1 MRCSI
6 LLTSLIGFFLLGA
19 GCGSDQGNNTPDA
32 LPTDKQDA
40 AAVNPSDAVADAR
53 QNVADVPPQ
62 DVAATDTQNA
72 AEANPQDV
80 AGVDAQAVTEAGMGE
95 AGASPGA
102 MASSSL
108 ARVTATLTD
117 TEKSDLATSL
127 SGFAFALWQGL
138 RGDPSTKNNFA
149 FSPTSIS
156 LALGMAYA
164 GAQGSTASQMKSA
177 MHVTSSSDVYFRSLN
192 WLDQQL
198 ESRADAALKQAQT
211 MYTSSGSS
219 GAAPDPANFRLHVV
233 NACWGDRTF
242 TFEQPYLD
250 TLATDFGSGVHLADF
265 RTQPDTERLAINA
278 WVSQETLNRINDL
291 IPQGAIDTTTRTVLV
306 NAIHLK
312 LPWNNPFLEASTQP
326 ATVHQDGRLDRERPL
341 HEQGRI
347 LGPTRRMT
355 RPRRL
360 PSRCPAPR
368 SSSWSSCPRRPRRS
382 PRSKTRWRRAMRQRS
397 WRAWADLAPGHP
409 RFAEVRVHD
418 RVRAP
423 RQRAHGAGN
432 DGRLHPQRRLH
443 RYLEGEAAL
452 HLRRRPQSHGGR
464 GRAWRRGSGGDR
476 RHAGGKRPSHGH
488 QAGQRESAVLLRN
501 LRPAHVDL
509 VVLGSRHRSVVMKRS
524 SWAAVPRRH
533 RGSAWTTSRAGR
545 A

>member
-6 LLTSLIGFFLLGA
+6 LLTALMGSILLGA
-19 GCGSDQGNNTPDA
+19 GCGSDQGRSTLDA

-40 AAVNPSDAVADAR
+40 AAVNPPDAVADAR
-53 QNVADVPPQ
+53 QDVAAIGSQDAADVAPQ
-62 DVAATDTQNA
+62 DLAATDTQNA

-80 AGVDAQAVTEAGMGE
+80 AGVDAQAGTEAGTGE

-108 ARVTATLTD
+108 ARETATLTD
-117 TEKSDLATSL
+117 TEKSDLAASL

-138 RGDPSTKNNFA
+138 RGDPSTKNNFV

-164 GAQGSTASQMKSA
+164 GAQGNTASQMQSA
-177 MHVTSSSDVYFRSLN
+177 MHVTSSSDVYLRSLN
-192 WLDQQL
+192 WLDEQL
-198 ESRADAALKQAQT
+198 ESRADAALNQAQNL
-211 MYTSSGSS
+211 YKSSGSS

-312 LPWNNPFLEASTQP
+312 LPWNDPFLEASTQP
-326 ATVHQDGRLDRERPL
+326 ATFTKTDGSTVSVPFMNKGGYMPYAEDDTTQAVAIPL
-341 HEQGRI
+341 SG
-347 LGPTRRMT
+347 
-355 RPRRL
+355 
-360 PSRCPAPR
+360 
-368 SSSWSSCPRRPRRS
+368 SSV
-382 PRSKTRWRRAMRQRS
+382 Q
-397 WRAWADLAPGHP
+397 
-409 RFAEVRVHD
+409 
-418 RVRAP
+418 
-423 RQRAHGAGN
+423 
-432 DGRLHPQRRLH
+432 
-443 RYLEGEAAL
+443 
-452 HLRRRPQSHGGR
+452 
-464 GRAWRRGSGGDR
+464 
-476 RHAGGKRPSHGH
+476 
-488 QAGQRESAVLLRN
+488 
-501 LRPAHVDL
+501 L
-509 VVLGSRHRSVVMKRS
+509 VVLLPKATSSLAELEDSLAQGHAATLVAGMAVAWPQVALALPKFAFTTASVRLGSVLTALGMTDAFTPSADFAGITKEKPLFISDVVHKAMVGVDEHGVEAAAATAVMLAGSGAPTDIKQVNVNRPFFFGIYDQPTSTWLFLGHVTDPS
-524 SWAAVPRRH
+524 S
-533 RGSAWTTSRAGR
+533 
-545 A
+545 

>member
-19 GCGSDQGNNTPDA
+19 GCGSDHGNNTPDA

-40 AAVNPSDAVADAR
+40 AAVNPDAAVINPPDAVADAG
-53 QNVADVPPQ
+53 QDVATTGPQDAVDVPVQ
-62 DVAATDTQNA
+62 DAAATDTQSA

-80 AGVDAQAVTEAGMGE
+80 AGVDVQAGSEAGTGE

-108 ARVTATLTD
+108 ARETATLTD
-117 TEKSDLATSL
+117 TEKSDLAASL

-138 RGDPSTKNNFA
+138 RGDPSTKNNFV

-164 GAQGSTASQMKSA
+164 GAQGNTASQMQSA
-177 MHVTSSSDVYFRSLN
+177 MHVASSSDVYFRSLN
-192 WLDQQL
+192 WLDEQL
-198 ESRADAALKQAQT
+198 ESRADAALNQAQNL
-211 MYTSSGSS
+211 YKSSGSS

-312 LPWNNPFLEASTQP
+312 LPWHDPFLETNTKP
-326 ATVHQDGRLDRERPL
+326 ATFTKTDGSTVSVPFMNKSGYWSYAEDDTTQAVAIPL
-341 HEQGRI
+341 AGSSVNFVVF
-347 LGPTRRMT
+347 
-355 RPRRL
+355 L
-360 PSRCPAPR
+360 PKA
-368 SSSWSSCPRRPRRS
+368 SSSLAAFEDSLSQGHAATLLAGIDMTWPQVSLALPKFTFTTASVRLGSVLTALGMTDAFTPNADFTGISTEKPLFIS
-382 PRSKTRWRRAMRQRS
+382 DVVHKAMVGV
-397 WRAWADLAPGHP
+397 D
-409 RFAEVRVHD
+409 E
-418 RVRAP
+418 
-423 RQRAHGAGN
+423 HGV
-432 DGRLHPQRRLH
+432 
-443 RYLEGEAAL
+443 EAAAATAVML
-452 HLRRRPQSHGGR
+452 
-464 GRAWRRGSGGDR
+464 AGSGLPTEI
-476 RHAGGKRPSHGH
+476 KQVNVNRPFFFGIYDQPTSTWLFLGH
-488 QAGQRESAVLLRN
+488 VTD
-501 LRPAHVDL
+501 P
-509 VVLGSRHRSVVMKRS
+509 S
-524 SWAAVPRRH
+524 S
-533 RGSAWTTSRAGR
+533 
-545 A
+545 

>member
-1 MRCSI
+1 MRYSV

-19 GCGSDQGNNTPDA
+19 GCGSDHGNNTPDA
-32 LPTDKQDA
+32 LPTDKLDA
-40 AAVNPSDAVADAR
+40 AAVNPDAAVVNPPDAVVVNPPDAVVVNPPDAVVVNPPDAVADTR
-53 QNVADVPPQ
+53 QDVAATGPQDAADVPPQ

-80 AGVDAQAVTEAGMGE
+80 AGVDAQAGSEAGTGE

-108 ARVTATLTD
+108 PRETATLTD
-117 TEKSDLATSL
+117 TERSDLAASL

-164 GAQGSTASQMKSA
+164 GAQGSTASQMQSA

-192 WLDQQL
+192 WLDEQL
-198 ESRADAALKQAQT
+198 ESRADAALKQTQA
-211 MYTSSGSS
+211 MYTGSGGSGSGPDGGPGS
-219 GAAPDPANFRLHVV
+219 APDPANFRLHVV

-250 TLATDFGSGVHLADF
+250 ILATDFGSGVHLADF

-312 LPWNNPFLEASTQP
+312 LPWSEPFLETSTKP
-326 ATVHQDGRLDRERPL
+326 ATFTKTDGSTVSVPFMNKV
-341 HEQGRI
+341 GI
-347 LGPTRRMT
+347 L
-355 RPRRL
+355 
-360 PSRCPAPR
+360 
-368 SSSWSSCPRRPRRS
+368 
-382 PRSKTRWRRAMRQRS
+382 
-397 WRAWADLAPGHP
+397 
-409 RFAEVRVHD
+409 V
-418 RVRAP
+418 
-423 RQRAHGAGN
+423 
-432 DGRLHPQRRLH
+432 
-443 RYLEGEAAL
+443 
-452 HLRRRPQSHGGR
+452 LRGG
-464 GRAWRRGSGGDR
+464 
-476 RHAGGKRPSHGH
+476 
-488 QAGQRESAVLLRN
+488 
-501 LRPAHVDL
+501 
-509 VVLGSRHRSVVMKRS
+509 
-524 SWAAVPRRH
+524 
-533 RGSAWTTSRAGR
+533 
-545 A
+545 

>member
-6 LLTSLIGFFLLGA
+6 LLTSLIGFFLLVA
-19 GCGSDQGNNTPDA
+19 GCGSDQGKSTPDA

-40 AAVNPSDAVADAR
+40 AAVNPSDAVADAQ

-62 DVAATDTQNA
+62 DVAAADTQSA
-72 AEANPQDV
+72 AEANAQDV
-80 AGVDAQAVTEAGMGE
+80 AGVDAQVVTEAGMGE
-95 AGASPGA
+95 AGASPGT

-117 TEKSDLATSL
+117 AEKSDLATSL

-156 LALGMAYA
+156 LALGMTYA

-177 MHVTSSSDVYFRSLN
+177 MHVASSSDVYFRSLN

-211 MYTSSGSS
+211 MYASSGSS

-312 LPWNNPFLEASTQP
+312 LPWNDPFLDASTQP
-326 ATVHQDGRLDRERPL
+326 APFTKTDGSTASVPFMNKGGYLAYAEDETTQAVAIPLSGSSVQFVVFLPKATSSLAAFEDSLSQGHATTLVAAMGSHQVTLALPKFSFTTASVRLGSELTALGMTDAFTPSADFTGISKEKPLFISDVVH
-341 HEQGRI
+341 
-347 LGPTRRMT
+347 
-355 RPRRL
+355 
-360 PSRCPAPR
+360 
-368 SSSWSSCPRRPRRS
+368 
-382 PRSKTRWRRAMRQRS
+382 KAMV
-397 WRAWADLAPGHP
+397 AVD
-409 RFAEVRVHD
+409 E
-418 RVRAP
+418 
-423 RQRAHGAGN
+423 HGV
-432 DGRLHPQRRLH
+432 
-443 RYLEGEAAL
+443 EAAAATAVML
-452 HLRRRPQSHGGR
+452 
-464 GRAWRRGSGGDR
+464 AGSGLPTDI
-476 RHAGGKRPSHGH
+476 KQVNVNRPFFFGIYDQPTSTWLFLGH
-488 QAGQRESAVLLRN
+488 VTD
-501 LRPAHVDL
+501 P
-509 VVLGSRHRSVVMKRS
+509 S
-524 SWAAVPRRH
+524 S
-533 RGSAWTTSRAGR
+533 
-545 A
+545 